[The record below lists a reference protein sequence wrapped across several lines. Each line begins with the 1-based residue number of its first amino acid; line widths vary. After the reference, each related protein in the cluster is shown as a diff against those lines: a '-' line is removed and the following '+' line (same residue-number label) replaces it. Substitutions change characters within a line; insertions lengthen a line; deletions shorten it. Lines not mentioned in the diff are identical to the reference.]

1 MTSDRILRKIER
13 CLALSRSA
21 NEHEAGIALRQA
33 QRLMV
38 DHGINE
44 LDVAASTIGRATTQA
59 AAGRKP
65 PKWLDRLA
73 ALVNAAF
80 GTLAVYEARPTFT
93 GWEGFYAFLGEQSHA
108 RIAAYAFEVLQ
119 RQLVTDRRAFL
130 SGMSKRAKRITK
142 IRRSDAFASA
152 WVLGAYEHIVPVE
165 IATDTVTAIDH
176 YKQRYYT
183 TLKEMNAIDRGQQAA
198 DHKAMSRGFE
208 AGRRARLHS
217 SVAQDERRALS
228 HG

>member
-21 NEHEAGIALRQA
+21 NEHEAGTALRQA
-33 QRLMV
+33 QHLMNE
-38 DHGINE
+38 HGISE
-44 LDVAASTIGRATTQA
+44 IDVAASSIGRATAQSES
-59 AAGRKP
+59 GRKP

-73 ALVNAAF
+73 SLVNAAF

-93 GWEGFYAFLGEQSHA
+93 GWQGFYAFLGEESHA

-119 RQLVTDRRAFL
+119 RQLVADRRAFL

-142 IRRSDAFASA
+142 IRRSDAFATA

-165 IATDTVTAIDH
+165 LAADTVAAIDH

-183 TLKEMNAIDRGQQAA
+183 TLKELKAIDRGHQAA
-198 DHKAMSRGFE
+198 DRKAMSRGFE
-208 AGRRARLHS
+208 AGRQARLHTG
-217 SVAQDERRALS
+217 VAQDERRALS